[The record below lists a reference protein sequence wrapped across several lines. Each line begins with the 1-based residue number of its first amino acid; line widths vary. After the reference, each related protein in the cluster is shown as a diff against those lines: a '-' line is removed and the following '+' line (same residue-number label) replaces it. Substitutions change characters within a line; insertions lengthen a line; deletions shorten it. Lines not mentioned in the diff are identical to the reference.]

1 MGGGESSKNT
11 SRPLNAKERKDVF
24 NTGTSLIKNNAGWLS
39 GSEMQYQAPEMQR
52 LSGGDYDALQQ
63 SLYGAQESAL
73 DTQWARRKEDI
84 TQDMADRGLY
94 ASGIGT
100 QAENEVFAD
109 TFAPAYQ
116 QAAAGAAA
124 QRYGME
130 SQDNSMANQMAISNA
145 GQDFASQWAPYEY
158 LMGMYNQ
165 TGGTITNQKSSGW
178 SFG

>member
-1 MGGGESSKNT
+1 MGGSDSGSSE
-11 SRPLNAKERKDVF
+11 SRPLNAKERTDLF
-24 NTGTSLIKNNAGWLS
+24 NAGQNLIRDNSGWLQNS
-39 GSEMQYQAPEMQR
+39 GLQYQAPETQR

-63 SLYGAQESAL
+63 SLYDSQAGAL

-116 QAAAGAAA
+116 QAASNAAST
-124 QRYGME
+124 RYGLE
-130 SQDNSMANQMAISNA
+130 SQDNTMANQMAVANA
-145 GQDFASQWAPYEY
+145 QQDFSSAWAPYEY
-158 LMGMYNQ
+158 LMGLYNG
-165 TGGTITNQKSSGW
+165 TGGTISSQKSSGW
-178 SFG
+178 SFL